1 MLKKKKK
8 RKKAWLLEVII
19 VKTCIIKFPAGM
31 AGVVSL
37 NEMKSWTFGNN
48 FKMIFTLVL
57 VGTKVGGACEFGRIA
72 RQN

>member
-1 MLKKKKK
+1 MQ
-8 RKKAWLLEVII
+8 
-19 VKTCIIKFPAGM
+19 TCIIKFPAGM

-72 RQN
+72 GQN